1 VVRIISIS
9 DEVYMQ
15 LSSIKQGRSFTMVIK
30 SLLAERQSKKGEMK
44 ELEKFFGVLSKEEA
58 DKLRKASAEFRKNFK
73 AREFK
78 SGV

>member
-30 SLLAERQSKKGEMK
+30 SLLAERQSKKGDIK
-44 ELEKFFGVLSKEEA
+44 ELEKFFGIITKEEA
-58 DKLRKASAEFRKNFK
+58 DKWKKEV
-73 AREFK
+73 REGREKFGK
-78 SGV
+78 SRFG

>member
-30 SLLAERQSKKGEMK
+30 SLLAERQSKKGDIK
-44 ELEKFFGVLSKEEA
+44 ELEKFFGIITKEEA
-58 DKLRKASAEFRKNFK
+58 DKCERAGKSSAKADLAEVF
-73 AREFK
+73 
-78 SGV
+78 SW